1 MLDVILEAD
10 FGCGGALATDVD
22 LSGSGVGHALALE
35 VEVFN
40 RGVGV
45 VHVDGDVFH
54 AGHVGDEVT
63 GVNHGQTVNDAVA
76 NPGQELAL
84 VAGAASTVLSADA
97 GKFVTFLFNHLY
109 GEVNGGAGD

>member
-1 MLDVILEAD
+1 MRLLEANLA
-10 FGCGGALATDVD
+10 GLAALAADED
-22 LSGSGVGHALALE
+22 LSVGGVSHALALE

-84 VAGAASTVLSADA
+84 VAGAASALLSADA